1 MAVKVGLVGLGR
13 MGRAIQ
19 ARLAANGFDVIG
31 WDRDA
36 VAMQTAAENGM

>member
-1 MAVKVGLVGLGR
+1 MKIGLVGLGR

-19 ARLAANGFDVIG
+19 ARLAAQGFDVVG

-36 VAMQTAAENGM
+36 VGDEARRRTTA